1 MEITPQ
7 LIEQFFNNKC
17 SSGEAEEIAA
27 YLSENKDVR
36 EKYLGDEEW
45 RAISDERQI
54 NIETSQQLL
63 QMLQRQLFFFKPTL
77 VVSFKKRI
85 VKPFVAAASVILLIG
100 ASWWYMQK
108 SEPSI
113 KGIFVAAENIPQIK
127 NETLPI
133 NWQVKSNTGQSAM
146 KVTLADGS
154 VITLF
159 KNTVIKYPKSFNGD
173 TREIHLNGDAFFE
186 VAKNKLKPF
195 IVFSGNL
202 STTALGTS
210 FRITAFEKKS
220 AIQVKLLTGKVVIK
234 SIKQTVG
241 WKQDVFLTPGE
252 QLSYDIKKATAIV
265 AKFNANDANISSV
278 TGQAKNNTS
287 NDLKFN
293 TSPLKDVMK
302 ALATLHHIKINYIEA
317 EISGMNF
324 TGTINRYDDIQSIMK
339 VIAKMN
345 DLEVIQTPEGFNI
358 QMLRKQP

>member
-1 MEITPQ
+1 M
-7 LIEQFFNNKC
+7 EQFFTNKC
-17 SSGEAEEIAA
+17 SPGEAEEIVK

-36 EKYLGDEEW
+36 EQYMGVEEW
-45 RAISDERQI
+45 RAISDKRQI
-54 NIETSQQLL
+54 NIDTSQQLL
-63 QMLQRQLFFFKPTL
+63 RALQQQLFFIKPTP

-100 ASWWYMQK
+100 ASWWFIQK
-108 SEPSI
+108 AEPS
-113 KGIFVAAENIPQIK
+113 KSGIIVATDHIPQIK
-127 NETLPI
+127 NDTVPI

-146 KVTLADGS
+146 KVKLGDGS
-154 VITLF
+154 VVTLF
-159 KNTVIKYPKSFNGD
+159 KNTVIKYPQSFNGN

-220 AIQVKLLTGKVVIK
+220 AIQIKLLTGKVVIK
-234 SIKQTVG
+234 SIKQTAG
-241 WKQDVFLTPGE
+241 WKQHVFLSPGE
-252 QLSYDIKKATAIV
+252 QLSYDVKKATAIV
-265 AKFNANDANISSV
+265 AKFNANAANISSV

-317 EISGMNF
+317 EIRDMNF
-324 TGTINRYDDIQSIMK
+324 TGTVNRYDDIQSIMK